1 MINYFYS
8 SIFGTVQGITEFL
21 PISSSGH
28 LVVLHNF
35 ITLPISNE
43 MAFDVILHF
52 GSLLAVIY
60 FFRKDIVLLFTS
72 WLRSFRGEGGKLGK
86 ISWLIILGTIPAALA
101 GFFFNDLIEIYFRSV
116 YIVVTMLILVGLLF
130 IIFERYSKQNKEFN
144 NIGFK
149 EVLIIGFAQVIAF
162 IPGTSRS
169 GITIIAGL
177 SANLKREAAVRFSF
191 LLSIPIIFGAVINK
205 IPLIIINKP
214 LTEELFILIIG
225 FIFSYFASFFTI
237 KYFIR
242 FVKNRSLNIFAI
254 YRFILAAVILIYFF
268 AV

>member
-8 SIFGTVQGITEFL
+8 AIFGIIQGITEFL

-28 LVVLHNF
+28 LIILHNF

-60 FFRKDIVLLFTS
+60 FFRKDIASLFLS
-72 WLRSFRGEGGKLGK
+72 WLKSFKGERDSLSKL
-86 ISWLIILGTIPAALA
+86 SWLIILGTIPAALV
-101 GFFFNDLIEIYFRSV
+101 GFFFNDLIENVFRSV
-116 YIVVTMLILVGLLF
+116 LVVAAMLVLVGILF

-149 EVLIIGFAQVIAF
+149 EVLIIGFAQIIAF

-177 SANLKREAAVRFSF
+177 SANLKRGAAVKFSF

-205 IPLIIINKP
+205 IPFIIKNKP
-214 LTEELFILIIG
+214 ITEEMFILVVG

-237 KYFIR
+237 KFFIS

-254 YRFILAAVILIYFF
+254 YRFILAAIILIYFF
-268 AV
+268 VI